1 MLWGTSVPLVAD
13 VGLTSNDKG
22 RRFHQNGGCS
32 HTGVN
37 IPWSYPQIVRPFP
50 LLWTTLWI
58 SWGRA

>member
-22 RRFHQNGGCS
+22 RLYGGNGGRS

-37 IPWSYPQIVRPFP
+37 IPWSYPQIF
-50 LLWTTLWI
+50 
-58 SWGRA
+58 